1 MVQRLSKSQ
10 GSRSL
15 LTYLLFGGVLCVG
28 GLLSG
33 IALYIVETIVRPTKA
48 SQARSRV
55 LTPFELDLPAEA
67 ITFAPR
73 LGRHRI
79 HGWFIPYPGAT
90 STIIVCPGYRSSK
103 SDTLGICGFLW
114 RAGHNILTF
123 EYHGH
128 GSEVGT
134 AITLG
139 YREQEDFLGAL
150 LYVKQR
156 APGTRL
162 GVLGYSMGAAVA
174 IMCGAR
180 SGEIEAIVADS
191 AFATHTRVVDY
202 HVRRRL
208 HVPSAPFVWLA
219 DHLLRWRAGYRFRQ
233 VEPLRDVPL
242 LASRPLLI
250 IHGGADTT
258 VDPQDAL
265 LLYSAAQEP
274 KELWIVPEA
283 DHCGAYFVDRPRY
296 VQRVTSFFEKHLQRQ
311 PLQSHLVDYPAVE
324 HLLALAEVLPSEML
338 PEEPSLKYVTE
349 PLHAA

>member
-1 MVQRLSKSQ
+1 MVQRLAKSRC
-10 GSRSL
+10 SRSL
-15 LTYLLFGGVLCVG
+15 VRYLLFGGVLCAG

-33 IALYIVETIVRPTKA
+33 IALYIVEALIRPTRP
-48 SQARSRV
+48 SQLKGRM
-55 LTPFELDLPAEA
+55 LTPFELNLPAEA
-67 ITFAPR
+67 VTFAPR
-73 LGRHRI
+73 LGRHCV

-114 RAGHNILTF
+114 KAGHNILTF

-128 GSEVGT
+128 GSEGGA

-139 YREQEDFLGAL
+139 YREQEDFWGAL
-150 LYVKQR
+150 LYAKRR
-156 APGTRL
+156 AAGTRL

-174 IMCGAR
+174 IMCSAH
-180 SGEIEAIVADS
+180 SNDIEAIVADS
-191 AFATHTRVVDY
+191 AFATHTRVIDY

-208 HVPSAPFVWLA
+208 HMPSTPFIWLA
-219 DHLLRWRAGYRFRQ
+219 DHLLNWRAGYRFRQ
-233 VEPLRDVPL
+233 VEPLRDIPA

-265 LLYSAAQEP
+265 LLYRAAREP
-274 KELWIVPEA
+274 KELWLVPEA

-296 VQRVTSFFEKHLQRQ
+296 VKRVTAFFEKHLQRQ
-311 PLQSHLVDYPAVE
+311 PCLIDYPAVE
-324 HLLALAEVLPSEML
+324 RVLALAKTLPSDLL
-338 PEEPSLKYVTE
+338 PEEPALEYVPG